1 MGRGARESEYRL
13 LKYDSYRRMPWRN
26 GRGLTREIAREPA
39 TGEEFAWRLS
49 LAEIEEACDFSP
61 YPGYRRAIVLVSG
74 KSLQLRFRGH
84 GSCSLGPGRR
94 GARFEG
100 VWKTRC
106 DVPLGA
112 CTDLS
117 LIVRDASIARSAC
130 ILRVPLLLRV
140 GSSRR
145 VALARGLYGA
155 FFALD
160 GSVAVSESTGGRP
173 RSLRTG
179 DTLLLSPGALRTLT
193 VRSLGEYP
201 AQLVL
206 LRWRPAV

>member
-1 MGRGARESEYRL
+1 VGRGPQEFKYKL
-13 LKYDSYRRMPWRN
+13 LKYNSYRPMPWRN

-49 LAEIEEACDFSP
+49 LAEIGQACDFSP

-74 KSLQLRFRGH
+74 KRLQLRFRGH

-94 GARFEG
+94 GSRFEG

-117 LIVRDASIARSAC
+117 LIVRDGSIARSAC
-130 ILRVPLLLRV
+130 ILRAPLLLRV

-145 VALARGLYGA
+145 VALADGLYGA
-155 FFALD
+155 LFALD
-160 GSVAVSESTGGRP
+160 GSVSVSESTRARP
-173 RSLRTG
+173 RSLRAG
-179 DTLLLSPGALRTLT
+179 DTLLLSPRAPRTLT
-193 VRSLGEYP
+193 FRSLGQSP

-206 LRWRPAV
+206 LRWRPAI